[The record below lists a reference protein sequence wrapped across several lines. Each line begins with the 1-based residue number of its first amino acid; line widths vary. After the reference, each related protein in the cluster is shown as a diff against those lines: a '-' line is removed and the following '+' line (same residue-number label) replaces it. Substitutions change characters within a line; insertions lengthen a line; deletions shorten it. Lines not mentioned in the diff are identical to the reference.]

1 MKKINFKKEAINQ
14 VKEGLDIS
22 CNAIRQTIGP
32 NGRNT
37 FIDHEMQPFIT
48 NDGVSTANA
57 IKLEGYQ
64 EMGSWLVKNTCGKTF
79 DDVGD
84 ATTTTAS
91 LLQAII
97 NESLDRPENPIKI
110 RRSLK
115 ESAKE
120 VIRLLETER
129 RPVGKDQIADVATIA
144 TESKEIGQLIAGV
157 IKKAGKDTPIYIEER
172 YDVPEVDFVIS
183 EGLEMKYGYISSN
196 NPVVEL
202 GDAQIFVTDKR
213 IDSLMQIKTVLEILD
228 ADNITAPVFIVPDI
242 DELAYKFFMKV
253 NEKGAFNYN
262 VIRAKGTDLYDMAAV
277 CGATVISSING
288 LDFKD
293 AKIEHFG
300 KAKKIIITDKKT
312 IITAEDSD
320 VRQKAIARLQV
331 QAENTKNIY
340 EKQALTRRAEALI
353 GGVAVIRVGAPT
365 DTERTDLKL
374 KILNGVN
381 TTKTALEEG
390 IVEGG
395 GMTLYR
401 ISNKLKGKSIGH
413 QILRKALKQPLKDII
428 ENCGEEYTEVIKRIT
443 KHKGY
448 NAETDT
454 IENLYKAGVID
465 SAKSTRCA
473 FINALSTASEF
484 ITIGVSI
491 TEDITKK
498 VYEKGN

>member
-1 MKKINFKKEAINQ
+1 MKKVIQGKDSIQEVKK
-14 VKEGLDIS
+14 GLDIA
-22 CNAIRQTIGP
+22 CNAIRNTIGP

-57 IKLEGYQ
+57 ITLEG
-64 EMGSWLVKNTCGKTF
+64 MPNLGVWLVKNTCGKTF

-97 NESLDRPENPIKI
+97 NESLERPENPIKI

-115 ESAKE
+115 QEGREVVRLIEKESKP
-120 VIRLLETER
+120 I
-129 RPVGKDQIADVATIA
+129 KDKQIVDVATIA
-144 TESKEIGQLIAGV
+144 TENKVIGQLIADV
-157 IKKAGKDTPIYIEER
+157 INKAGKKTPVYIEER
-172 YDVPEVDFVIS
+172 YDVPEIDFVVS
-183 EGLEMKYGYISSN
+183 EGLETKCGYISSN

-202 GDAQIFVTDKR
+202 ADVSIVVTDKR
-213 IDSLMQIKTVLEILD
+213 IDSIMQIQVILQTLD
-228 ADNITAPVFIVPDI
+228 EQQITSPVFIVPDM
-242 DELAYKFFMKV
+242 DELAYRFFMKV

-262 VIRAKGTDLYDMAAV
+262 VIRAKGNDIYDMAAV
-277 CGATVISSING
+277 CGATVISTING

-293 AKIEHFG
+293 FKPSHFG
-300 KAKKIIITDKKT
+300 KAKKIVITDKKT
-312 IITAEDSD
+312 LITAEDSEI
-320 VRQKAIARLQV
+320 RQKAIKRLQT
-331 QAENTKNIY
+331 QALNTKNTF
-340 EKQALTRRAEALI
+340 EQQALNRRAEALV

-381 TTKTALEEG
+381 TTRTALEEG

-401 ISNKLKGKSIGH
+401 IANKLKGKSIGN
-413 QILRKALKQPLKDII
+413 QILRKALKQPLRDII
-428 ENCGEEYTEVIKRIT
+428 ENSGEDFSEVAKRIT

-448 NAETDT
+448 NAETNK
-454 IENLYKAGVID
+454 IEDLYKNGVID

-484 ITIGVSI
+484 ITVGVAV
-491 TEDITKK
+491 TEQKNETSKS
-498 VYEKGN
+498 